1 MRRTGA
7 ERVRQIPSWGLVKG
21 GLLNGWHFHF
31 LNFSAAQD
39 SLTIL
44 ARCTPPAW
52 PFPRD
57 IYLSEIHFGSL
68 RAVVGQRAK
77 KMPADP
83 LIRSAFHL
91 EHLLAPHYLDDS
103 RLTLRALLKRVNA
116 AAGRRNNRKAS
127 S

>member
-1 MRRTGA
+1 MRSSGK

-31 LNFSAAQD
+31 LNFAANQQ

-57 IYLSEIHFGSL
+57 IYLSEIHFSQL
-68 RAVVGQRAK
+68 RAVVGERAK
-77 KMPADP
+77 KMAVDP
-83 LIRSAFHL
+83 LIASAFRL
-91 EHLLAPHYLDDS
+91 ERLPIPLCLQEQ
-103 RLTLRALLKRVNA
+103 RLTLRALIKRVNA
-116 AAGRRNNRKAS
+116 ATKPARRDML
-127 S
+127 